1 MSGAGEDGP
10 AGGGVDTRALI
21 VTLKLDAAAFDR
33 LDGLRRAH
41 FPAAINRLSAHL
53 TLFHHL
59 PGERL
64 AEAVADLT
72 AVARRPPLRL
82 KVSGL
87 RLLGRGVAFDIESSA
102 LSEVRRELARRWGPH
117 LTAQDRQGFRA
128 HVTIQNKVDPAEARA
143 LRDRL
148 AQGFAPWEAT
158 GEALQLWRYLGGPWA
173 AEAEAPFRA

>member
-1 MSGAGEDGP
+1 MTGGEGEVEGE
-10 AGGGVDTRALI
+10 AVDTRALI
-21 VTLKLDAAAFDR
+21 VTLKLDADAFAR

-59 PGERL
+59 PGERR
-64 AEAVADLT
+64 AEVAADLA
-72 AVARRPPLRL
+72 AVARRAPLRL
-82 KVSGL
+82 RVGGL
-87 RLLGRGVAFDIESSA
+87 RLLGRGVAFDIESA
-102 LSEVRRELARRWGPH
+102 GLSEVRRELARRWAP
-117 LTAQDRQGFRA
+117 LLSAQDRQGFRP
-128 HVTIQNKVDPAEARA
+128 HVTIQNKVEPAQARD